1 MSNTY
6 INKSFNKIN
15 LDWKLIQSELKLK
28 LGMEIYESWIKKINL
43 LEEKFVNLDTNIEFL
58 GKDNL
63 IKIKKS
69 GIEKKL
75 MGVKINLDK
84 INLRSAINLTIND
97 KIIGEIRSA
106 VFSPTF
112 NKVIGIAMIKKPYFT
127 NKGNF
132 DILIDSKKY
141 VGEICDI
148 PFV

>member
-1 MSNTY
+1 MVRSLIFLALILFYSLPSSSSEIIFKNVK
-6 INKSFNKIN
+6 NKTI
-15 LDWKLIQSELKLK
+15 
-28 LGMEIYESWIKKINL
+28 
-43 LEEKFVNLDTNIEFL
+43 
-58 GKDNL
+58 
-63 IKIKKS
+63 
-69 GIEKKL
+69 
-75 MGVKINLDK
+75 VKINLDK
-84 INLRSAINLTIND
+84 INLRSAINLTIDD

>member
-1 MSNTY
+1 MSYY
-6 INKSFNKIN
+6 IRSIN
-15 LDWKLIQSELKLK
+15 DSTAFR
-28 LGMEIYESWIKKINL
+28 ESI
-43 LEEKFVNLDTNIEFL
+43 T
-58 GKDNL
+58 
-63 IKIKKS
+63 S
-69 GIEKKL
+69 
-75 MGVKINLDK
+75 NLDK
-84 INLRSAINLTIND
+84 INLRSAINLTIDD